1 MSRTVSITALG
12 LGLAALASSPA
23 LALAPEPIVVHVP
36 FEFSVANEA
45 FPAGDYRINP
55 LNDLDRQVL
64 EIRSTDGHR
73 AVLTFVEDGPVASGT
88 AEPDLVFD
96 RYGTK
101 EFLRVVRVPR
111 EPEAI
116 LEPSRSEIEAAR
128 GLTTD
133 GAAHGSAGH
142 SNP

>member
-36 FEFSVANEA
+36 FEFSVANETL
-45 FPAGDYRINP
+45 PAGDYRINP
-55 LNDLDRQVL
+55 LNDLDRDVL
-64 EIRSTDGHR
+64 EIRSTDGHH
-73 AVLTFVEDGPVASGT
+73 AVLTFVEDGPIASGT

-101 EFLRVVRVPR
+101 EFLRVVRLPR

-116 LEPSRSEIEAAR
+116 VEPTGAEIAAAR
-128 GLTTD
+128 GVAAD
-133 GAAHGSAGH
+133 GAAPGSARH
-142 SNP
+142 VNP